1 MRSIRPT
8 GRTNSDRVCT
18 RRAIGFTLVELLVV
32 IGIIALLVALL
43 LPTLGRARAAA
54 NRTAC
59 GSNLRQLAT
68 ALNMYIAD
76 NKGGQPMWGMRR
88 DERIHKDFFWPTALA
103 KYLALKDVADVAPD
117 TANAYGGGLQALVNR
132 VVDGSIKKTVLFCP
146 SDQWNYTG
154 PNPNTFAS
162 FNEAFAV
169 NFTSYGTMQ
178 AGWDRRFTPGQLMDE
193 TIGVLAS
200 KPYPHNA
207 TDNPFD
213 PPHRNDPFNWKCWK
227 TLTKRKIGS
236 SNVAT
241 FGHRGALVQPD
252 GACMST
258 YTNINS
264 AIEVYGSL
272 RRRTLNWAGIAG
284 DNHGN
289 VLPVSFLDGH
299 VENFREGDFRDPN
312 QHGPLSTQPLWIFP

>member
-1 MRSIRPT
+1 MRGARQQSRNT
-8 GRTNSDRVCT
+8 SG
-18 RRAIGFTLVELLVV
+18 GFTLVELLVV
-32 IGIIALLVALL
+32 IGIIALLISLL

-59 GSNLRQLAT
+59 SSNMRQLAT
-68 ALNMYIAD
+68 ALNMYISD

-88 DERIHKDFFWPTALA
+88 DERIHKDFFWPVALA
-103 KYLALKDVADVAPD
+103 KYLAMKDVADVAPD
-117 TANAYGGGLQALVNR
+117 TTNTMSGGLAAMVAK
-132 VVDGSIKKTVLFCP
+132 VVDGSSRNTVLFCP
-146 SDQWNYTG
+146 SDAWQYKG

-162 FNEAFAV
+162 FGEAFAV
-169 NFTSYGTMQ
+169 NFTSYGAMQ
-178 AGWDRRFTPGQLMDE
+178 AGWDRRFTPGQLVLE
-193 TIGVLAS
+193 VIGVNAA

-213 PPHRNDPFNWKCWK
+213 PPHKGEPFNWKCWK

-252 GACMST
+252 GAAMST

-264 AIEVYGSL
+264 ATEVYGSL
-272 RRRTLNWAGIAG
+272 RRRTMNWAGIAG
-284 DNHGN
+284 DNHAN
-289 VLPVSFLDGH
+289 VLPVAFLDGH
-299 VENFREGDFRDPN
+299 VEVFREGDFRNPDH
-312 QHGPLSTQPLWIFP
+312 HGPLSTKPLWIFP